1 MEMADGDRF
10 TPEQAEALRAL
21 RDGRNVF
28 LSGNAGTGK
37 SYVLNAFI
45 SDLKARNVDFLAL
58 APTGIAA
65 LNLTDGST
73 IHRTLKIAPGVCAP
87 DGPKGSRKVLDAAKV
102 IIIDEI
108 SMCRI
113 DLFDHVMG
121 MISQSM
127 TRNGAKQV
135 VLVGDFFQLPPVVTE
150 RDSALL
156 MKFYPGNLQGW
167 CFKSRYWTGFDFEP
181 HVLKTVVRQSD
192 PDFIDNL
199 NRARV
204 GDASCLDYF
213 NAHSKSSRA
222 YLPKDTLVLCANNR
236 IADSINRENVDALD
250 APKVEFAAA
259 ATGTVSNGDKMA
271 PERIVLCRGARVM
284 SLVNSP
290 QEGYVNGTQ
299 GTVTDA
305 SADAVTVKFDGVDE
319 KVRIERHRWEINKS
333 EAVVEMDDEGRPV
346 NRVKTAVVGA
356 YTQIPLKLAYAI
368 TIHKSQGLTF
378 DACCVHTKVF
388 AEGQLYVGL
397 SRVRSAAGLTVFP
410 KIEPNRLIASREVV
424 EFYDSLEHRMEEPV
438 QIECPRRYE
447 SRVRA
452 YIRDLMDGRDPDAPA
467 PPALE
472 GALENSKGGTPEPGT
487 ERPARTLEEKIGADI
502 VARATFALKFAVS
515 GAMSKDHLEAKMLL
529 AGYVLDWGR
538 APHELYV
545 VCKEGGYRVSA
556 SELGIRRSEIEAR
569 IAKNS
574 GFDLGSARR
583 QSNSSGS
590 RPGKRKGV
598 AKGSTAAGRKTR
610 KANWRQG

>member
-10 TPEQAEALRAL
+10 TPEQAEALSAL

-181 HVLKTVVRQSD
+181 HVLKTVVRQSA

-236 IADSINRENVDALD
+236 IADSINRENVDALFD
-250 APKVEFAAA
+250 RFIAYSSWHHTGAYARETEFFALDEAAVVGAFRELGPEEAAERDRIRAQAAARVQEAERHRREAECLFEYRFSCSPYSAMAYEAFHPELCERRVSKRRKQELVVYRLPDGSEPSGYAEMSVPADYADSSHVVPSVFISGTGGDRAWRDIDFDEAERKFAAA
-259 ATGTVSNGDKMA
+259 ARRA
-271 PERIVLCRGARVM
+271 AAFR
-284 SLVNSP
+284 
-290 QEGYVNGTQ
+290 
-299 GTVTDA
+299 
-305 SADAVTVKFDGVDE
+305 
-319 KVRIERHRWEINKS
+319 
-333 EAVVEMDDEGRPV
+333 EGRP
-346 NRVKTAVVGA
+346 
-356 YTQIPLKLAYAI
+356 KLM
-368 TIHKSQGLTF
+368 Q
-378 DACCVHTKVF
+378 D
-388 AEGQLYVGL
+388 
-397 SRVRSAAGLTVFP
+397 
-410 KIEPNRLIASREVV
+410 
-424 EFYDSLEHRMEEPV
+424 
-438 QIECPRRYE
+438 
-447 SRVRA
+447 
-452 YIRDLMDGRDPDAPA
+452 
-467 PPALE
+467 
-472 GALENSKGGTPEPGT
+472 
-487 ERPARTLEEKIGADI
+487 
-502 VARATFALKFAVS
+502 
-515 GAMSKDHLEAKMLL
+515 
-529 AGYVLDWGR
+529 
-538 APHELYV
+538 
-545 VCKEGGYRVSA
+545 
-556 SELGIRRSEIEAR
+556 EAR
-569 IAKNS
+569 RAAI
-574 GFDLGSARR
+574 RETR
-583 QSNSSGS
+583 H
-590 RPGKRKGV
+590 RV
-598 AKGSTAAGRKTR
+598 CTAPILKSIKEIHR
-610 KANWRQG
+610 

>member
-1 MEMADGDRF
+1 MEMADGDRL
-10 TPEQAEALRAL
+10 TPEQAEALSAL

-181 HVLKTVVRQSD
+181 HVLKTVVRQSA

-213 NAHSKSSRA
+213 NAHSRSSRA

-250 APKVEFAAA
+250 APKVEFTAAV
-259 ATGTVSNGDKMA
+259 TGMVNSGDKMA

-305 SADAVTVKFDGVDE
+305 SADAVTVKFDGADE

-333 EAVVEMDDEGRPV
+333 EAIVEMDEEGRPV

-388 AEGQLYVGL
+388 DRFIASSSWHHTGAYARETEFFALDEAAVVGAFRELGPEETAERDRIRAQAAA
-397 SRVRSAAGLTVFP
+397 RVREAERHRREAECLFEYRFSCSPYSAMAYEAFHPELCERRVSKHRKQELVVYRLPDGSEPSGYAEMSVPADYADSSHVVPSVF
-410 KIEPNRLIASREVV
+410 ISGTGG
-424 EFYDSLEHRMEEPV
+424 D
-438 QIECPRRYE
+438 
-447 SRVRA
+447 RA
-452 YIRDLMDGRDPDAPA
+452 WRDIDFDEA
-467 PPALE
+467 
-472 GALENSKGGTPEPGT
+472 
-487 ERPARTLEEKIGADI
+487 ER
-502 VARATFALKFAVS
+502 KFA
-515 GAMSKDHLEAKMLL
+515 AAARRAAAFRE
-529 AGYVLDWGR
+529 GR
-538 APHELYV
+538 PKLMQD
-545 VCKEGGYRVSA
+545 
-556 SELGIRRSEIEAR
+556 EAR
-569 IAKNS
+569 RAAI
-574 GFDLGSARR
+574 RETR
-583 QSNSSGS
+583 H
-590 RPGKRKGV
+590 RV
-598 AKGSTAAGRKTR
+598 CTAPILKSIKEIHR
-610 KANWRQG
+610 

>member
-10 TPEQAEALRAL
+10 TPEQAEALSAL

-250 APKVEFAAA
+250 APKVEFAAERDRIRAQA
-259 ATGTVSNGDKMA
+259 A
-271 PERIVLCRGARVM
+271 ARVR
-284 SLVNSP
+284 
-290 QEGYVNGTQ
+290 E
-299 GTVTDA
+299 A
-305 SADAVTVKFDGVDE
+305 
-319 KVRIERHRWEINKS
+319 ERHRREAECLFEYRFSCSPYSAMAYEAFHPELCERRVSKHRKQELVVYRLPDGS
-333 EAVVEMDDEGRPV
+333 EPSGYAEMSVPADYADSSHVVPSVFISGTGGDRAWRDIDFDEAERKFAAAARRAAAFREGRP
-346 NRVKTAVVGA
+346 
-356 YTQIPLKLAYAI
+356 KLM
-368 TIHKSQGLTF
+368 Q
-378 DACCVHTKVF
+378 D
-388 AEGQLYVGL
+388 
-397 SRVRSAAGLTVFP
+397 
-410 KIEPNRLIASREVV
+410 
-424 EFYDSLEHRMEEPV
+424 
-438 QIECPRRYE
+438 
-447 SRVRA
+447 
-452 YIRDLMDGRDPDAPA
+452 
-467 PPALE
+467 
-472 GALENSKGGTPEPGT
+472 
-487 ERPARTLEEKIGADI
+487 
-502 VARATFALKFAVS
+502 
-515 GAMSKDHLEAKMLL
+515 
-529 AGYVLDWGR
+529 
-538 APHELYV
+538 
-545 VCKEGGYRVSA
+545 
-556 SELGIRRSEIEAR
+556 EAR
-569 IAKNS
+569 RAAI
-574 GFDLGSARR
+574 RETR
-583 QSNSSGS
+583 H
-590 RPGKRKGV
+590 RV
-598 AKGSTAAGRKTR
+598 CTAPILKSIKEIHR
-610 KANWRQG
+610 

>member
-1 MEMADGDRF
+1 MEMADGDRL
-10 TPEQAEALRAL
+10 TPEQAEALSAL

-87 DGPKGSRKVLDAAKV
+87 DGPKGSRKVLDAAKA

-181 HVLKTVVRQSD
+181 HVLKTVVRQSA

-213 NAHSKSSRA
+213 NAHSRSSRA

-250 APKVEFAAA
+250 APKVEFTAAV
-259 ATGTVSNGDKMA
+259 TGMVNSGDKMA

-305 SADAVTVKFDGVDE
+305 SADAVTVKFDGADE

-333 EAVVEMDDEGRPV
+333 EAIVEMDEEGRPV

-397 SRVRSAAGLTVFP
+397 SRVRSAAGLTVFEAQAVGDGCAAAACP
-410 KIEPNRLIASREVV
+410 LEEPLVLDPSEHGGVVGLPGLLPDFVRGRDELVEGDIDGRAPALAGDIVNLARLGRHGIGYGHPTDRSGYRGIAGRLGLACVGIPSFGSRDHVFMG
-424 EFYDSLEHRMEEPV
+424 EFDIAEEAVYIDRHAVDPGKGVLAQGHSAVGDIEEPV
-438 QIECPRRYE
+438 PLIF
-447 SRVRA
+447 RA
-452 YIRDLMDGRDPDAPA
+452 LVEAQQSPPGR
-467 PPALE
+467 
-472 GALENSKGGTPEPGT
+472 G
-487 ERPARTLEEKIGADI
+487 
-502 VARATFALKFAVS
+502 
-515 GAMSKDHLEAKMLL
+515 
-529 AGYVLDWGR
+529 
-538 APHELYV
+538 
-545 VCKEGGYRVSA
+545 
-556 SELGIRRSEIEAR
+556 
-569 IAKNS
+569 
-574 GFDLGSARR
+574 
-583 QSNSSGS
+583 
-590 RPGKRKGV
+590 
-598 AKGSTAAGRKTR
+598 
-610 KANWRQG
+610 